1 VGRVGS
7 YTVGAVLAATLA
19 LSVDWW
25 VARSRLVGQRG
36 FWAAYAIIVV
46 FQLAVNGVLTA
57 PPVVVYNP
65 DVIIGWRLWYAP
77 VEDLLFGFSLILL
90 TLAGWTRLIYG
101 QVGSATRAPT
111 RARQC

>member
-1 VGRVGS
+1 MTRVSS
-7 YTVGAVLAATLA
+7 YTAGAVLAATLA

-25 VARSRLVGQRG
+25 VTRSRLVGQRG

-46 FQLAVNGVLTA
+46 FQFGVNGVLTA
-57 PPVVVYNP
+57 PPVVAYNP
-65 DVIIGWRLWYAP
+65 DVIIGWRLGYAP

-90 TLAGWTRLIYG
+90 TLAAWTRLIYG
-101 QVGSATRAPT
+101 PLGRATRVPA